1 MIVRVFIT
9 SILAILGFLLP
20 VWIFLFLTF
29 LASLWFR
36 NYWEIFIIMVVLN
49 SVYVYNKASF
59 EAVYLVWGLGIYV
72 ISWLIHTRTR
82 FNNYL
87 AKE

>member
-1 MIVRVFIT
+1 MIVRVSIT
-9 SILAILGFLLP
+9 FILAILGFLLP
-20 VWIFLFLTF
+20 VWVFLFLIF

-59 EAVYLVWGLGIYV
+59 EALYLVWGLGIYV
-72 ISWLIHTRTR
+72 ISWFIHTRTR